1 MTSPPTELEA
11 LILWLDDQKLRI
23 HNLWRWPVGHDQE
36 FKWYCSLSTERVHA
50 SNQVFAGG
58 KGNTPLE
65 AVQAAYE
72 NYLNPPKTPITKL
85 SKKEMVL
92 SLADL
97 GL

>member
-1 MTSPPTELEA
+1 MSEAPSELEA
-11 LILWLDDQKLRI
+11 LILWLDEQKLRI
-23 HNLWRWPVGHDQE
+23 HNFWRTPVGYDKDH
-36 FKWYCSLSTERVHA
+36 KWYCVLSTERIHA
-50 SNQVFAGG
+50 SNKVFAGG
-58 KGNTPLE
+58 CANTPLE

-85 SKKEMVL
+85 SKKEIAL